1 MKKFTLN
8 NGVEIPSIGFGTWQI
23 EEGEKAYRS
32 VITALEA
39 GYRHID
45 TAAAYGNEKSI
56 GRALYDFG
64 LPRKEIFLT
73 TKLWNTD
80 RSPEKVKQAL
90 HDSMEKLQVDYL
102 DLYLI
107 HWPANAKQFPND
119 WAKIN
124 AETWEELS
132 KAYENKTLRAIGV
145 SNFMVEHL
153 EALLASTKVKP
164 AVNQIEFH
172 PGWLQPEVV
181 DFCKKNDIAV
191 EAWSPLGSGRVL
203 DNPVLQDMAKKYNV
217 NVGQLC
223 IKFVLQSGIICLPKS
238 ETPQNIKLNIDVYNF
253 ELSAKDFEIINQ
265 LPEIGF
271 SGLDPHTVDF

>member
-23 EEGEKAYRS
+23 EEGEKAYHS

-45 TAAAYGNEKSI
+45 TAAVYGNEKSI
-56 GRALYDFG
+56 GRALRDFG

-107 HWPANAKQFPND
+107 HWPANAKQHPSD

-124 AETWEELS
+124 SETWKELC

-145 SNFMVEHL
+145 SNFMIEHL
-153 EALLASTKVKP
+153 ETLLASTEVKP
-164 AVNQIEFH
+164 SVNQIEFH
-172 PGWLQPEVV
+172 PGWLQPKVI
-181 DFCKKNDIAV
+181 DFCKKNDIALQ
-191 EAWSPLGSGRVL
+191 AWSPLGSGRVL
-203 DNPVLQDMAKKYNV
+203 DHPVLRDLAERYDV

-223 IKFVLQSGIICLPKS
+223 VKFVLQSGIICLPKS
-238 ETPQNIKLNIDVYNF
+238 ETPQNIKLNINVDNF
-253 ELSAKDFEIINQ
+253 ELSAKDFELIKQ